1 MDTAQQ
7 HHEDERA
14 DDTGAD
20 DTTPLAMAP
29 SRPDDP
35 AVIAAAAGRTTRERS
50 SENERQRQPSQRHNR
65 GPPLDDDDDEPGE
78 RLAGDLLVGFD
89 AIQKY
94 LAHLGMPAD
103 IDIYRLR
110 REKLW
115 PIGKTAGTGGSL
127 IASKRRLARYAQKLT
142 APSKSDAA

>member
-1 MDTAQQ
+1 MDTTQQ

-29 SRPDDP
+29 SRPMTP
-35 AVIAAAAGRTTRERS
+35 PSLPPLPVGPRASAAARTNGSGSPRS
-50 SENERQRQPSQRHNR
+50 GTIADHRSTTMMMSR
-65 GPPLDDDDDEPGE
+65 GSVS
-78 RLAGDLLVGFD
+78 RATSLVGFD